1 MEGNIS
7 QNIDGVLVIIGK
19 GAAESRFMNESP
31 LHSCLSTDPSGG
43 GDCDRS
49 QVRWEA
55 RHCFKEQM
63 PLLNEAKETNKSR
76 PQLDAEI
83 LLL

>member
-19 GAAESRFMNESP
+19 GAAESP
-31 LHSCLSTDPSGG
+31 LHSCLSTDPSWG

-63 PLLNEAKETNKSR
+63 PLLNEAKETNKSQ